1 MATEQKRKKGDWK
14 EEVDEEKMK
23 RETDNM
29 EEKERISGE
38 EKNTKLKK
46 AKWFSGTKRRG

>member
-38 EKNTKLKK
+38 EKIQN
-46 AKWFSGTKRRG
+46 